1 MEVFVLEHAKQL
13 GYPSVKKIAPIESSY
28 IDAYRNQVD
37 VFVSFRPIKGSVPF
51 TRIRDVDA
59 CKRFLD
65 CFYGD
70 RLFYM
75 IAEDSEFA
83 PLILWDS
90 AHSMNIGESVTII
103 GDASYYQK
111 EYFVKSFLIMDRS
124 EDYTTFKK
132 ISELPA
138 EQDAGLDDWT
148 FGIPVGPGDATALN
162 GIVKRILELN
172 CTHKEIILCGRPG
185 DNFKYWSDVKVVGED
200 IPAPPVQ
207 ICRKKNTIVEHA
219 KYNNLCIIHDRVFLP
234 RDFMEGMRRY
244 GDYFGFL
251 GLQSIYFGDSW
262 NQKFVRYSDYC
273 FINSTNNMFT
283 EKAFFSGGGEYHFT
297 HRYRSTFQK
306 NAHFC
311 CIANPRRYYGI
322 RYLTGSLYICKK
334 AVWEICPQDEK
345 LVWEDYEDVLQG
357 NEAYKKGIIST
368 INPYIFSQSIFG
380 RQTIIGFGCV
390 NFENARRK
398 ISKSYYFFPIIHGII
413 KCHCNIT
420 KEVFVQNIRNFCKK
434 YGVWELPKDLCKH
447 EINAT
452 DRLQIIYYC
461 ILKASISVNKKAVND
476 FVLDIQKRL
485 FQRTFTPE
493 DTEYWYKRFCIY
505 DSRRVKIELLKWELF
520 MADLLLPG
528 RKSVFADSI
537 KDYFIS
543 KSFACKV
550 FSFATALKLTFQNG
564 NLFYHPDG
572 VRGFYREILASTPWR
587 SYVED

>member
-1 MEVFVLEHAKQL
+1 MLEHAKQL

-185 DNFKYWSDVKVVGED
+185 DNFKYWNFVKVVGED

-207 ICRKKNTIVEHA
+207 ICRKKNTIVKHA

-262 NQKFVRYSDYC
+262 NQKFVRYSDYNFVQSC
-273 FINSTNNMFT
+273 EMVTKKSFLVGNSKR
-283 EKAFFSGGGEYHFT
+283 EIT
-297 HRYRSTFQK
+297 HRYRSIFYK
-306 NAHFC
+306 NSSFFY
-311 CIANPRRYYGI
+311 ANVRRYKAFS
-322 RYLTGSLYICKK
+322 YLTGSLYICKK
-334 AVWEICPQDEK
+334 RVWEQCPQDED
-345 LVWEDYEDVLQG
+345 LVWEDCEDVLQG
-357 NEAYKKGIIST
+357 DKAYRKGIIST
-368 INPYIFSQSIFG
+368 INPYIFSQSIFA
-380 RQTIIGFGCV
+380 RQTIVGCGYV
-390 NFENARRK
+390 NFEN
-398 ISKSYYFFPIIHGII
+398 IQGNVSKKYYYYPIIHGMS
-413 KCHCNIT
+413 KPYMNGT
-420 KEVFVQNIRNFCKK
+420 KESFIKNVKSFCEK
-434 YGVWELPKDLCKH
+434 YGVAKLPGELCKK
-447 EINAT
+447 EINAAS
-452 DRLQIIYYC
+452 RLQIIYYC
-461 ILKASISVNKKAVND
+461 ILKSTISLNKASVYD
-476 FVLDIQKRL
+476 FIVDIQKKL
-485 FQRTFTPE
+485 FQRTFSPE
-493 DTEYWYKRFCIY
+493 DIEYWYKRFCMY
-505 DSRRVKIELLKWELF
+505 DSRRVKIEFLKWELF
-520 MADLLLPG
+520 MADLTLVE
-528 RKSVFADSI
+528 RNSVFADSI

-543 KSFACKV
+543 KSLCCKL
-550 FSFATALKLTFQNG
+550 FSFITALKLNFQNG

-587 SYVED
+587 SYVEE